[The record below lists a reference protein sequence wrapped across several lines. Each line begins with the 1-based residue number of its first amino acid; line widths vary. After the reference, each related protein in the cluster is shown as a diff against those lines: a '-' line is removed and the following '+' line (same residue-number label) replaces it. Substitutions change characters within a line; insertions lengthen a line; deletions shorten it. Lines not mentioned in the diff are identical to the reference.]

1 MGFLGTTAGNFSDLS
16 LLLEV
21 LIVLVFIFG
30 ARYARRALS
39 NTHHS
44 IMLWGFLANV
54 AFVGSY
60 MIYTSLIK
68 TGSAK
73 FMGPQAVKT
82 FVYIPVAVIH
92 GLGSTIAFIL
102 AGYTVYYGIKH
113 TIIKERRVFSSKE
126 ERVKHKKLGTATI
139 FSWSAALISGIIVYL
154 LLYVIY

>member
-1 MGFLGTTAGNFSDLS
+1 MGFLGTRASDFSDFS

-44 IMLWGFLANV
+44 IMLWGFLANA

-68 TGSAK
+68 TGATK
-73 FMGPQAVKT
+73 FLGPAAVKT
-82 FVYIPVAVIH
+82 FVYLPLVIIH
-92 GLGSTIAFIL
+92 GLGSIIAFVL

-113 TIIKERRVFSSKE
+113 SIIKERRVFKSKE
-126 ERVKHKKLGTATI
+126 ERARHKKLGIATI
-139 FSWSAALISGIIVYL
+139 FSWSAALVSGIIVYL